1 VQAEFEIR
9 AAQASDL
16 ATACDCLAAAGLP
29 TADLTAAHMGAF
41 LLASEQGSTVGM
53 IGIEAYSQIGLL
65 RSLIVDKECR
75 GKGLGA
81 QLVAALE
88 TKAAARGLTE
98 LWLLTIDADPFF
110 VRLDYEVM
118 QRADAPIEIQNSA
131 EFASLCPGGAVL
143 MRKRLRS
150 D

>member
-1 VQAEFEIR
+1 
-9 AAQASDL
+9 
-16 ATACDCLAAAGLP
+16 
-29 TADLTAAHMGAF
+29 MGAF
-41 LLASEQGSTVGM
+41 LLASEQGSPVGM
-53 IGIEAYSQIGLL
+53 IGIEAYAQIGLL
-65 RSLIVDKECR
+65 RSLIVDKKCR

-88 TKAAARGLTE
+88 TKAAAKGLTE
-98 LWLLTIDADPFF
+98 LWLLTIDADAFF

-131 EFASLCPGGAVL
+131 EFSSLCPGDAVL